1 MEMLL
6 PKTEITIKTGGTHLE
21 LQLPETFMT
30 MMAGTVYSKGKVLK
44 GQ

>member
-30 MMAGTVYSKGKVLK
+30 MMAGKLVKCTSKEKS
-44 GQ
+44 